1 MFAES
6 QIFGRSAKL
15 ALKAIGAPAIRG
27 LPCQPLTDDARFG
40 LEWVLKRLVEAP
52 PREIRARARVS
63 ETLLLFI
70 DGACEP
76 AADNWCSAV
85 RQLWGRRGL
94 KFFGLR
100 LPDEVT
106 AVWSGGVKQNLVFE
120 AEVLPYNLALSCWG
134 GLLRDRHVLVFIDND
149 GARHSWIKG
158 SADSRHARRMSHQGT
173 LPESDLNPTPYF
185 CMVPTTSNLADG
197 PSRLDFGVCL
207 QLGAEETAVDFAV
220 LRECALAGRPG
231 DG

>member
-1 MFAES
+1 MTA
-6 QIFGRSAKL
+6 
-15 ALKAIGAPAIRG
+15 
-27 LPCQPLTDDARFG
+27 DARFG

-52 PREIRARARVS
+52 PREIRARVS

-106 AVWSGGVKQNLVFE
+106 AVWSDGVKQNLVFE
-120 AEVLPYNLALSCWG
+120 AE
-134 GLLRDRHVLVFIDND
+134 
-149 GARHSWIKG
+149 
-158 SADSRHARRMSHQGT
+158 
-173 LPESDLNPTPYF
+173 E
-185 CMVPTTSNLADG
+185 
-197 PSRLDFGVCL
+197 
-207 QLGAEETAVDFAV
+207 
-220 LRECALAGRPG
+220 
-231 DG
+231 

>member
-85 RQLWGRRGL
+85 RQLRGRRGL

-106 AVWSGGVKQNLVFE
+106 AVWWR
-120 AEVLPYNLALSCWG
+120 C
-134 GLLRDRHVLVFIDND
+134 
-149 GARHSWIKG
+149 
-158 SADSRHARRMSHQGT
+158 
-173 LPESDLNPTPYF
+173 
-185 CMVPTTSNLADG
+185 
-197 PSRLDFGVCL
+197 
-207 QLGAEETAVDFAV
+207 
-220 LRECALAGRPG
+220 
-231 DG
+231 

>member
-40 LEWVLKRLVEAP
+40 LEWVLKRLVKAP

-173 LPESDLNPTPYF
+173 LPESDLNTTPYI

-220 LRECALAGRPG
+220 LRECALAGRSG

>member
-1 MFAES
+1 MTSFIKAVSGMFAES

-85 RQLWGRRGL
+85 RQLRGRRGL

-106 AVWSGGVKQNLVFE
+106 AVWWR
-120 AEVLPYNLALSCWG
+120 C
-134 GLLRDRHVLVFIDND
+134 
-149 GARHSWIKG
+149 
-158 SADSRHARRMSHQGT
+158 
-173 LPESDLNPTPYF
+173 
-185 CMVPTTSNLADG
+185 
-197 PSRLDFGVCL
+197 
-207 QLGAEETAVDFAV
+207 
-220 LRECALAGRPG
+220 
-231 DG
+231 

>member
-6 QIFGRSAKL
+6 QIFGRCAKL

-27 LPCQPLTDDARFG
+27 LPSQPLPDAARFG

-76 AADNWCSAV
+76 AADNWGSAV
-85 RQLWGRRGL
+85 RPLGGRRGL

-173 LPESDLNPTPYF
+173 LPESDLNTTPYF

-220 LRECALAGRPG
+220 LRECALAGRSG